1 MRNIRRPR
9 SARCARPLSLL
20 RDENG
25 STAIEFGLIALPFL
39 LFVLAIVGM
48 GLYFLAS
55 VSLEHGAQAAA
66 RKIRTGQAEND
77 AVTVAQFRNLVCQNA
92 GAAIDC
98 SKLSIIV
105 QSKKTWSELTPE
117 PCLDKNN
124 NMAGSTGKASE
135 AISKY
140 SGAASEVVLVTLCY
154 RWDLANNFKFLKL
167 GSGAN
172 GSGPAIIQAA
182 TAFKSEPYN

>member
-1 MRNIRRPR
+1 MRNIRRLR
-9 SARCARPLSLL
+9 SARCARPLSFL
-20 RDENG
+20 RNEDG
-25 STAIEFGLIALPFL
+25 STAIEFGLIALPFM
-39 LFVLAIVGM
+39 LFVLAILGM
-48 GLYFLAS
+48 GLYFLVS
-55 VSLEHGAQAAA
+55 VSLEHGAEAAS
-66 RKIRTGQAEND
+66 RKIRTGQVESN
-77 AVTVAQFRNLVCQNA
+77 AVTVGQFRNLVCQNV
-92 GAAIDC
+92 GPAIDC

-117 PCLDKNN
+117 PCLDKDNKI
-124 NMAGSTGKASE
+124 AGSTGKSSE

-140 SGAASEVVLVTLCY
+140 SGSASEVVLVTLCY

>member
-66 RKIRTGQAEND
+66 RKIRALPSIARSSASSFN
-77 AVTVAQFRNLVCQNA
+77 RRRR
-92 GAAIDC
+92 GA
-98 SKLSIIV
+98 S
-105 QSKKTWSELTPE
+105 
-117 PCLDKNN
+117 
-124 NMAGSTGKASE
+124 
-135 AISKY
+135 
-140 SGAASEVVLVTLCY
+140 
-154 RWDLANNFKFLKL
+154 
-167 GSGAN
+167 
-172 GSGPAIIQAA
+172 
-182 TAFKSEPYN
+182 

>member
-1 MRNIRRPR
+1 MCHIRRPQ
-9 SARCARPLSLL
+9 SARSLPCL
-20 RDENG
+20 RNDDG
-25 STAIEFGLIALPFL
+25 SAAIEFGLIALPFM
-39 LFVLAIVGM
+39 LFLLAIVGM

-55 VSLEHGAQAAA
+55 VSLEHGAEAAA
-66 RKIRTGQAEND
+66 RKIRTGQVKKD
-77 AVTVAQFRNLVCQNA
+77 AVTVGQFRNLVCQNA

-105 QSKKTWSELTPE
+105 QSRKTWSELTPE
-117 PCLDKNN
+117 ACLDKDN
-124 NMAGSTGKASE
+124 NMAQSTGKSAE

-140 SGAASEVVLVTLCY
+140 SGDESQVVLVTLCY
-154 RWDLANNFKFLKL
+154 RWDLANNFEFLKL
-167 GSGAN
+167 GSGTG

>member
-1 MRNIRRPR
+1 MRNIRRLR
-9 SARCARPLSLL
+9 SARCARPLSFL
-20 RDENG
+20 RNEDG
-25 STAIEFGLIALPFL
+25 STAIEFGLIALPFM
-39 LFVLAIVGM
+39 LFVLAILCM
-48 GLYFLAS
+48 GLYFLVS
-55 VSLEHGAQAAA
+55 VSLEHGAEAAS
-66 RKIRTGQAEND
+66 RKIRTGQVESN
-77 AVTVAQFRNLVCQNA
+77 AVTVGQFRNLVCQNVGPA
-92 GAAIDC
+92 
-98 SKLSIIV
+98 
-105 QSKKTWSELTPE
+105 
-117 PCLDKNN
+117 
-124 NMAGSTGKASE
+124 MAGSTGKASE